1 MEERKNLDTR
11 ASALMVLLCMVLGL
25 QQVVLKIAAPDIS
38 PIMQIALRSGL
49 SAVLVLPLLWRD
61 HSIHLFSYKQ
71 CKAGALIALFFSLEF
86 YFVTQA
92 LKFTSTS
99 HTVVLLY
106 TAPIFVALG
115 LHWKF
120 PTERLNRAQ
129 WGGITLAF
137 MGIILTFYPTTTATN
152 APALAQVLL
161 GDLYALMAGLAWALS
176 TIIVRL
182 SPLAQAPAT
191 QTLFY
196 QLFGCFVLLLLI
208 AFLTN
213 QTTIHFTTLAILS
226 LSFQTLIVSFA
237 SLLLWFWLLRNYLA
251 SRLGIFSFLTPLFG
265 VLFSILLLEEKLEIK
280 FIFGSILVLSG
291 IVIMSLKQGK
301 ANSS

>member
-1 MEERKNLDTR
+1 M
-11 ASALMVLLCMVLGL
+11 
-25 QQVVLKIAAPDIS
+25 
-38 PIMQIALRSGL
+38 
-49 SAVLVLPLLWRD
+49 
-61 HSIHLFSYKQ
+61 
-71 CKAGALIALFFSLEF
+71 
-86 YFVTQA
+86 
-92 LKFTSTS
+92 
-99 HTVVLLY
+99 LLY
-106 TAPIFVALG
+106 FFIRILFRHPSLKVYLYLSYSSFTVYRSNFCCIR

-129 WGGITLAF
+129 WGGIALAF

-208 AFLTN
+208 AF
-213 QTTIHFTTLAILS
+213 
-226 LSFQTLIVSFA
+226 
-237 SLLLWFWLLRNYLA
+237 
-251 SRLGIFSFLTPLFG
+251 
-265 VLFSILLLEEKLEIK
+265 
-280 FIFGSILVLSG
+280 
-291 IVIMSLKQGK
+291 
-301 ANSS
+301 

>member
-1 MEERKNLDTR
+1 MDERKNLDTR
-11 ASALMVLLCMVLGL
+11 ASALMVLLCMILGL
-25 QQVVLKIAAPDIS
+25 QQVALKIAATDIT

-49 SAVLVLPLLWRD
+49 SALLVLPLLWRD
-61 HSIHLFSYKQ
+61 SSIHLFSYQQ
-71 CKAGALIALFFSLEF
+71 CKSGALVALFFSLEF

-92 LKFTSTS
+92 LKLTSTS

-137 MGIILTFYPTTTATN
+137 MGIIITFYPTATTLNGA
-152 APALAQVLL
+152 ALVQVLL
-161 GDLYALMAGLAWALS
+161 GDLYALMAGMAWALS

-182 SPLAQAPAT
+182 SSLAQAPAT

-196 QLFGCFVLLLLI
+196 QLTGCFILLILI
-208 AFLTN
+208 AFATD
-213 QTTIHFTTLAILS
+213 QTTIHLTKLTFLS

-251 SRLGIFSFLTPLFG
+251 SRLGVFSFLTPLFG
-265 VLFSILLLEEKLEIK
+265 VLFSVLFLDEKLEIK
-280 FIFGSILVLSG
+280 FVAGSILVLSG
-291 IVIMSLKQGK
+291 IIIMSLKQGQPNK
-301 ANSS
+301 G

>member
-1 MEERKNLDTR
+1 
-11 ASALMVLLCMVLGL
+11 
-25 QQVVLKIAAPDIS
+25 
-38 PIMQIALRSGL
+38 MQNWRSCCF
-49 SAVLVLPLLWRD
+49 
-61 HSIHLFSYKQ
+61 I
-71 CKAGALIALFFSLEF
+71 FSLEF

-129 WGGITLAF
+129 WGGIALAF

-208 AFLTN
+208 AF
-213 QTTIHFTTLAILS
+213 
-226 LSFQTLIVSFA
+226 
-237 SLLLWFWLLRNYLA
+237 
-251 SRLGIFSFLTPLFG
+251 
-265 VLFSILLLEEKLEIK
+265 
-280 FIFGSILVLSG
+280 
-291 IVIMSLKQGK
+291 
-301 ANSS
+301 

>member
-1 MEERKNLDTR
+1 M
-11 ASALMVLLCMVLGL
+11 
-25 QQVVLKIAAPDIS
+25 
-38 PIMQIALRSGL
+38 
-49 SAVLVLPLLWRD
+49 
-61 HSIHLFSYKQ
+61 
-71 CKAGALIALFFSLEF
+71 
-86 YFVTQA
+86 
-92 LKFTSTS
+92 
-99 HTVVLLY
+99 LLY
-106 TAPIFVALG
+106 FFIRILFRHPSLKVYLYLSYSSFTVYRSNFVALG

-137 MGIILTFYPTTTATN
+137 MGIILTFYPTTTATD

-208 AFLTN
+208 AFYKSNNNSFHHFSDLKLKLSN
-213 QTTIHFTTLAILS
+213 FNRIFCKFTIMVLVIKKLS
-226 LSFQTLIVSFA
+226 CITI
-237 SLLLWFWLLRNYLA
+237 R
-251 SRLGIFSFLTPLFG
+251 GIFFLTPLFG

-301 ANSS
+301 AKSI